1 MIFLYSEKKQNQ
13 RKAAIEKVLKNKKL
27 PEDMRII
34 WMRHLNNLSVNED
47 EYNEKVKNIY
57 ANLRPWTT
65 IA

>member
-1 MIFLYSEKKQNQ
+1 MEQYSEKKQSQ

>member
-1 MIFLYSEKKQNQ
+1 MEQFSEKKQSQ
-13 RKAAIEKVLKNKKL
+13 RKAAIKKILKRKTL

-34 WMRHLNNLSVNED
+34 WTRHLNNLSVNED